1 MPPAGRVRA
10 ATGGVLN
17 FTGQVGAR
25 PDTTAWQNKGRSGR
39 TGAKAEKT
47 ARQGGYGMTQG
58 TTPTLVF
65 ELDIEPGTLVS
76 LYLTFRQGYGREVTR
91 REDSITADNDAKTL
105 TVTLTQEETLK
116 FEEGGNVEIQL
127 RAVTTTGA
135 ALASNIVALPV
146 ERILLGGVIT

>member
-1 MPPAGRVRA
+1 
-10 ATGGVLN
+10 
-17 FTGQVGAR
+17 
-25 PDTTAWQNKGRSGR
+25 
-39 TGAKAEKT
+39 
-47 ARQGGYGMTQG
+47 MTQG

-76 LYLTFRQGYGREVTR
+76 LYLTVRQGYGREVTR

>member
-10 ATGGVLN
+10 ATGGVLD

-25 PDTTAWQNKGRSGR
+25 PDTAAWQNKGRSGR
-39 TGAKAEKT
+39 TGAKAGKT

-58 TTPTLVF
+58 TIK
-65 ELDIEPGTLVS
+65 LDIEPGTLVS

>member
-1 MPPAGRVRA
+1 
-10 ATGGVLN
+10 
-17 FTGQVGAR
+17 
-25 PDTTAWQNKGRSGR
+25 
-39 TGAKAEKT
+39 
-47 ARQGGYGMTQG
+47 MTQG

-65 ELDIEPGTLVS
+65 KLDIEPGTLVS
-76 LYLTFRQGYGREVTR
+76 LYLTFRQGYGRELTR

-105 TVTLTQEETLK
+105 TVTLTQEDTLK

>member
-1 MPPAGRVRA
+1 
-10 ATGGVLN
+10 
-17 FTGQVGAR
+17 
-25 PDTTAWQNKGRSGR
+25 
-39 TGAKAEKT
+39 
-47 ARQGGYGMTQG
+47 MTQG

-105 TVTLTQEETLK
+105 TVTQEETLK

>member
-10 ATGGVLN
+10 ATGGVLD

-25 PDTTAWQNKGRSGR
+25 PDTAAWQNKGRSGR
-39 TGAKAEKT
+39 TGAKAGKT
-47 ARQGGYGMTQG
+47 ARHGMTQG

-65 ELDIEPGTLVS
+65 ELDIETGTLVS

>member
-10 ATGGVLN
+10 ATGGVLD

-25 PDTTAWQNKGRSGR
+25 PDTAAWQNKGRSGR
-39 TGAKAEKT
+39 TGAKAGKT
-47 ARQGGYGMTQG
+47 ARQGGYGM
-58 TTPTLVF
+58 
-65 ELDIEPGTLVS
+65 
-76 LYLTFRQGYGREVTR
+76 
-91 REDSITADNDAKTL
+91 
-105 TVTLTQEETLK
+105 TQEETLK